1 MSVDVD
7 YPFRKN
13 QNVPDYPCGIRRLE
27 PYGTNSTFFTE
38 CCGVAICDDER
49 CCPKCGKEIA
59 FKCIVS
65 LFSHR
70 QLDKK
75 DKQDKHEMLHKIGQN
90 WAKDLDPIWKNG
102 AFIYKNEN
110 RIDISS
116 EVIANFEKIS
126 SFFNKIPYL
135 ATPTFCSF

>member
-49 CCPKCGKEIA
+49 CCPKCGREIIGA
-59 FKCIVS
+59 
-65 LFSHR
+65 
-70 QLDKK
+70 DEET
-75 DKQDKHEMLHKIGQN
+75 DHKRRLIR
-90 WAKDLDPIWKNG
+90 WKY
-102 AFIYKNEN
+102 ATQHWRIKNEH
-110 RIDISS
+110 
-116 EVIANFEKIS
+116 
-126 SFFNKIPYL
+126 
-135 ATPTFCSF
+135 